1 VSRTGEKIDEM
12 IVNKNIIEENLEA
25 YARYLTEY
33 RNCIICGSN
42 EYDTWATF
50 GSYRAVKCKKCGL
63 IWINPHLSKEGLE
76 RYYQD
81 YIGMRMKSE
90 IKTKQREIQYEIDK
104 NFIESWISC
113 GRVLDV
119 GCSGGFFLNVLNDSF
134 EKYGIDIDREAV
146 EYARRNFPF
155 GENIKCCS
163 LEEVEFPEGY
173 FDLVVMRGVIE
184 HLTDPKSAVKKVSE
198 ILRAGG
204 FFYIA
209 ATPNADSFCAELYRE
224 KWNLFH
230 PVRHIYYFSERTLSM
245 MCSQFKLRLVCSYYP
260 YVGTPYANIERDM
273 EEVFRAWRAKKE
285 GRWEKI
291 DRSPSFWGNMMNLI
305 FRKS

>member
-50 GSYRAVKCKKCGL
+50 GSYRAVKCKKCCL

-173 FDLVVMRGVIE
+173 FDLVVMRGV
-184 HLTDPKSAVKKVSE
+184 
-198 ILRAGG
+198 
-204 FFYIA
+204 
-209 ATPNADSFCAELYRE
+209 
-224 KWNLFH
+224 
-230 PVRHIYYFSERTLSM
+230 M
-245 MCSQFKLRLVCSYYP
+245 
-260 YVGTPYANIERDM
+260 NI
-273 EEVFRAWRAKKE
+273 
-285 GRWEKI
+285 
-291 DRSPSFWGNMMNLI
+291 
-305 FRKS
+305 

>member
-1 VSRTGEKIDEM
+1 
-12 IVNKNIIEENLEA
+12 L
-25 YARYLTEY
+25 
-33 RNCIICGSN
+33 
-42 EYDTWATF
+42 
-50 GSYRAVKCKKCGL
+50 
-63 IWINPHLSKEGLE
+63 
-76 RYYQD
+76 
-81 YIGMRMKSE
+81 
-90 IKTKQREIQYEIDK
+90 IKTSS
-104 NFIESWISC
+104 SWISC